1 MTPLIP
7 TLQTESLEAALTNHV
22 EGKSIIVT
30 GAGSGFGR
38 LASERLAARGGRLVC
53 ADINLEAAERVAGDI
68 RAAGGSAIAVKVDVS
83 NITEMRALVAAAVAA
98 NGAVDVMVNNA
109 GIMPLAFVADHAQAL
124 DAWSRCI
131 DINFKG
137 MMNGVAAVHDQMMA
151 QGRGHVVNLSSIYGN
166 APAAGAA
173 VYGATKAAVDYF
185 SHALRQEARGKIKV
199 TVVKP
204 TGVIA
209 TGLGATVVNPKAGAG
224 IVGHN
229 LAAFYETYGAIQ
241 AGSAPHEWT
250 SPESIEYASLA
261 PEHLADAIVHVI
273 DQPWGVSISD
283 ITVRASGDHYIF

>member
-1 MTPLIP
+1 M
-7 TLQTESLEAALTNHV
+7 ANHV

-30 GAGSGFGR
+30 GAGNGFGR
-38 LASERLAARGGRLVC
+38 LASERLAALGGRLVC
-53 ADINLEAAERVAGDI
+53 ADIKLEAAEQVAAGI
-68 RAAGGSAIAVKVDVS
+68 RAAGGVAIAVKVDVS
-83 NITEMRALVAAAVAA
+83 DIAEMRALAAAALEA
-98 NGAVDVMVNNA
+98 HGAIDVMVNNA
-109 GIMPLAFVADHAQAL
+109 GVMPLAFIAEHAAAL

-137 MMNGVAAVHDQMMA
+137 MMNGVAAVYDQMMA
-151 QGRGHVVNLSSIYGN
+151 QGHGHVVNLSSIYGN
-166 APAAGAA
+166 SPAAGAA

-209 TGLGATVVNPKAGAG
+209 TGLAATVVNPAAGGG
-224 IVGHN
+224 ILGQNV
-229 LAAFYETYGAIQ
+229 AAFYEAYGRIK
-241 AGSAPHEWT
+241 AGDAPREWVDQ
-250 SPESIEYASLA
+250 ESIEYASLA